1 MLEKVSIRTTPH
13 YSNKLTDIITL
24 GKDKNKKWDET
35 GVVYKIKCKDCPYL
49 YIGQTKRSL
58 KKIESTNTKNVL
70 IQTL

>member
-35 GVVYKIKCKDCPYL
+35 GVVYKIKSKDYPYV
-49 YIGQTKRSL
+49 YIGQTKRFL
-58 KKIESTNTKNVL
+58 KNRIDEHKKCTNPDS
-70 IQTL
+70 